1 VNYYWLD
8 CPRCG
13 CQLAINAT
21 AYADRISGSVRRW
34 SADRSTNDGRAFQIA
49 ASAVAEDGAFSTLC
63 VCGQELALP
72 AKPSAVGTERDPNL
86 RVTLGS

>member
-1 VNYYWLD
+1 VNYYWLN

-21 AYADRISGSVRRW
+21 VYGDRTSGSVRRW
-34 SADRSTNDGRAFQIA
+34 SADRSTNDGRKFEVPATARA
-49 ASAVAEDGAFSTLC
+49 ADGSFSVPC

-72 AKPSAVGTERDPNL
+72 ATPSAVGTERDPNL
-86 RVTLGS
+86 RVTLG